1 MIAPFSHS
9 LIIPRPHRSRLRAL
23 GDSAA
28 RSRSGH
34 QKTAPQLCSGLRA
47 HNTLAAAP
55 RMQVVGNASD
65 IFGVGTASTLA
76 LAATSFDIAETVLM
90 MMKRVITASLATIPL
105 SCQQQTAAETGAM
118 AAALQRQLQPQLC
131 GATYSTEAASTSR
144 SDPAVARPPAT
155 FENSRSSPTRIQQ
168 AAMTNYA
175 SSCMSSSQEHR
186 TSTPH
191 TSSWEAVRTFVQTG
205 RANSPSERT
214 CADARRCRTH
224 TRGRSAAYVARRAH
238 ASPRHVRATHHARA
252 AYR

>member
-34 QKTAPQLCSGLRA
+34 QRTAPQLCSGLRA

-131 GATYSTEAASTSR
+131 AE
-144 SDPAVARPPAT
+144 PA
-155 FENSRSSPTRIQQ
+155 
-168 AAMTNYA
+168 
-175 SSCMSSSQEHR
+175 
-186 TSTPH
+186 H
-191 TSSWEAVRTFVQTG
+191 T
-205 RANSPSERT
+205 
-214 CADARRCRTH
+214 ARRRPQPVGRTQLSLV
-224 TRGRSAAYVARRAH
+224 RQRLLKRVDLLQ
-238 ASPRHVRATHHARA
+238 HVSNRLI
-252 AYR
+252 